1 MYWSLVATGWRL
13 HSRAKVL
20 CAVWL
25 FGLSLPIPKRQIRHD
40 KFLGMRVGEASHPG
54 PGGSRRTARV
64 RKEHQDSPGL
74 SNLCQMLLPLLESL
88 LVPLLEKMLV
98 DMIGKF
104 GGADSG
110 LMNLL
115 SGVKSEV
122 QKKEKRKRKRKKES
136 KTLVQEDRRG
146 DPAPSNVVSVPSKS
160 DSSQDKHAAQPVV
173 KDKPHAGSA
182 KQVKPSDDGWT
193 QVSRKKP
200 PSASLQWALRSQ
212 DWDAPVVSF
221 QDVGAKLDEC
231 QQEFVAVIL
240 CSESEV
246 DTLKAILQGFS
257 KPYRVL
263 TVCLGAKL
271 GSQRVPGQLG
281 DRLVFKDA
289 AVKQFLSAKGAQAP
303 QPKAMVQNAVKV
315 EKKPSVVIVARAFQ
329 KFLPESDWARVKASP
344 QKFFHEWLLSRE
356 VRALDSWGWKAERSG
371 PKSQVDKFFGLAR
384 ILKDDLETLMA
395 ASGNKFFIDPAKDN
409 RVECA
414 VTWVN
419 RTPEETDLEYLDRA
433 TRLGGT
439 LGLVAGVKTLGSRCK
454 STGPTSRVWLMET
467 VPNEWDQEQVK
478 TVLSSVFKDVALIRQ
493 RCHHSGMA
501 YWFKGAVDGANDVVP
516 VPFMDGDGVITLW
529 ARWAPPR
536 NQPVQQR
543 NVRSSNTFDL
553 RPKSILKASTAVVQ
567 TGTTADG
574 QGNGETKEVSSA
586 KRAKASVRQIPDG
599 LVKED
604 CPQDGACLFHA
615 FRAGLVTLQKSSDK
629 KEVPHV
635 RELRAAVCQH
645 LTRHADKYKDS
656 WDGKKPDKS
665 SCPDWATY
673 VEAIGHEKAWGSE
686 MELAALCRL
695 YDVRCI
701 LIPEQGI
708 FPPMVFHP
716 KQCKRVIVVWYT
728 GAHCDL
734 LVPEGGKAIPKE
746 LMDVT
751 TTPVTGIRMGGRSS
765 SACSAR
771 TKWTASSKPVVSAH
785 TVWTKVSESAPVAS
799 SSSKPP
805 QQSGLNVKVS
815 AAPPTGAA
823 SIGSNDYEQVSDI
836 EEAEA
841 GSSGVVPSK
850 YVHNGRS
857 YTWRCDFCPLVLE
870 VSSVKSLYKRRWDHL
885 NRWHKEETWGR
896 QCAKPQVRLLKSSE
910 TVGWQCPCCKM
921 ALSSKDIETCG
932 KHMLRDIKQQ
942 HAQSKHSELS
952 KAKWNGLMRVGADRV
967 SLRQKRRITS
977 LNVSAARMKKDCFG
991 AHSVSPFTWPR
1002 VAKNRGVYK
1011 VQLCRAWRCDL
1022 CGLCASNHL
1031 NRFAKP
1037 CDPAVAK
1044 PIRTSDLQFLERD
1057 FEAARKLNDPM
1068 SADEL
1073 NKLWSQARQC
1083 LTQSP

>member
-1 MYWSLVATGWRL
+1 
-13 HSRAKVL
+13 
-20 CAVWL
+20 
-25 FGLSLPIPKRQIRHD
+25 
-40 KFLGMRVGEASHPG
+40 MRVGEASHPG

-64 RKEHQDSPGL
+64 RRERQDSPGL
-74 SNLCQMLLPLLESL
+74 SNLTQMLLPLLESL
-88 LVPLLEKMLV
+88 LVPLLEKVLA
-98 DMIGKF
+98 DTIGKF
-104 GGADSG
+104 GGTDSG
-110 LMNLL
+110 LLNLL
-115 SGVKSEV
+115 GGVKFGAQ
-122 QKKEKRKRKRKKES
+122 QKDKPEAKKKNKPKRQKQKEPN
-136 KTLVQEDRRG
+136 TLAQADRRG
-146 DPAPSNVVSVPSKS
+146 DPAPSNVASVASNS
-160 DSSQDKHAAQPVV
+160 DSSPAKRDVKEKAPVSG
-173 KDKPHAGSA
+173 P
-182 KQVKPSDDGWT
+182 KQVKQPDDGWT

-221 QDVGAKLDEC
+221 QDVGAKLDAC

-246 DTLKAILQGFS
+246 DTLKAMLGGFS

-263 TVCLGAKL
+263 TVCLGAKM

-289 AVKQFLSAKGAQAP
+289 VVKQFLSANGAKAP

-329 KFLPESDWARVKASP
+329 KFLPESDWTRVKASP

-371 PKSQVDKFFGLAR
+371 PKSPVDKFFGLAR
-384 ILKDDLETLMA
+384 ILKDDLDTLMA
-395 ASGNKFFIDPAKDN
+395 ASGNKFFIDPAKDH

-414 VTWVN
+414 ITWVH
-419 RTPEETDLEYLDRA
+419 RASQETDLEYLDRA

-439 LGLVAGVKTLGSRCK
+439 LGLVAGLKTLGSRCK

-501 YWFKGAVDGANDVVP
+501 YWFKGSVDGANDVVP
-516 VPFMDGDGVITLW
+516 VPFMDGDGIITLW

-536 NQPVQQR
+536 SQPVQQR

-553 RPKSILKASTAVVQ
+553 RPKSILNASTAVVP
-567 TGTTADG
+567 TGNTTVEKA
-574 QGNGETKEVSSA
+574 NGEQNEVSA
-586 KRAKASVRQIPDG
+586 PKRAKASVRQIPDG

-604 CPQDGACLFHA
+604 CPPDGACLFHA

-708 FPPMVFHP
+708 FPPMVFHA

-728 GAHCDL
+728 GTHCDL
-734 LVPEGGKAIPKE
+734 LVPKGGQAIPKE

-751 TTPVTGIRMGGRSS
+751 TAPITGIRMGGRST
-765 SACSAR
+765 SACSAH
-771 TKWTASSKPVVSAH
+771 TKWTASSKPVVSAR
-785 TVWTKVSESAPVAS
+785 TVWTKTCKSAPIAS
-799 SSSKPP
+799 SSSRLHKRSDLAV
-805 QQSGLNVKVS
+805 QISK
-815 AAPPTGAA
+815 APSSGAA
-823 SIGSNDYEQVSDI
+823 SLGGDDFEHVSDI
-836 EEAEA
+836 EEEA
-841 GSSGVVPSK
+841 SAKPVPSK
-850 YVHNGRS
+850 YLHGCS
-857 YTWRCDFCPLVLE
+857 YTWKCEFCPFVLE
-870 VSSVKSLYKRRWDHL
+870 KKDVKLLYKARWEHL

-896 QCAKPQVRLLKSSE
+896 QCAKPQVRLLTANE
-910 TVGWQCPCCKM
+910 AVGWQCPCCKM
-921 ALSSKDIETCG
+921 ALSSKDTERCG
-932 KHMLRDIKQQ
+932 RQVLRDIKWQ
-942 HAQSKHSELS
+942 HAQSKHR
-952 KAKWNGLMRVGADRV
+952 KFTRAKWNGLMRVSADRA

-977 LNVSAARMKKDCFG
+977 LNVSAGRMKKDCFG

-1002 VAKNRGVYK
+1002 VRKSRGAYK
-1011 VQLCRAWRCDL
+1011 LLLLRAWRCDR
-1022 CGLCASNHL
+1022 CGLCAGTHL
-1031 NRFAKP
+1031 ARFAKP
-1037 CDPAVAK
+1037 CDLAVAQ
-1044 PIRTSDLQFLERD
+1044 PISKKDLQVLERD
-1057 FEAARKLNDPM
+1057 FEAAQKLDDPM
-1068 SADEL
+1068 SAAEL
-1073 NKLWSQARQC
+1073 NKLWNQARQC
-1083 LTQSP
+1083 LTSSP